1 MQDFIK
7 DLESSLQRGFIDQTH
22 PNKGNHQ
29 PQLLLNSKQAKQ
41 EVLSTITE
49 ELDHCESFLFS
60 VAFITEQGLATLKS
74 HLLDLKHKGVSGRLL
89 TSTFLT
95 FNQPAVFRELL
106 KMDNLDVRV
115 TDVQGF
121 HAKGYIFEQPTHY
134 TLIVGSSNLT
144 ASALQVNHEWNVK
157 LTSHENGEIIHHFY
171 NQFEEMWQTA
181 TPVTASWIEEYAK
194 AYDQAKSLPEQVA
207 ELPTSYETNPWQQA
221 VTIEPNTM
229 QQNAMQQLETVRA
242 EGNDKALII
251 SATGTGK
258 TYLAAFDV
266 RRYAPKRMLFIAH
279 REQILKKA
287 KDDFQRVLGGPDYD
301 YGLLSGNHR
310 DIEAR
315 YVFATIQT
323 LSKEEQLQNFSR
335 EAFDYIL
342 IDEVHKAGAPS
353 YQKVMDYFTPNFF
366 MGMTATPE
374 RTDDVN
380 IYELFDYTI
389 AYEIR
394 LQEALEEDM
403 LCSFQYFGVT
413 EFEQNGRLID
423 DTTSLTDLVTE
434 ERVQHLMEKINYYG
448 WSGDYVRGLIFCSQ
462 KEEAHHLSAAMNDKG
477 YRTVALTGEDS
488 QEERLRRIDE
498 LENGELEYILS
509 VDIFNEGVDIPSI
522 NQVVMLRQ
530 TESSII
536 FIQQLGRGL
545 RKHDSK
551 DFLTVIDFIG
561 NYKKNYLIPIA
572 LSGDKSQNKDNIRRR
587 MKDTSYIHGVSSIHF
602 EEVAKKKIFESI
614 NTENLMQMS
623 ILKDAYQELK
633 NRLGRIPY
641 LADFQAHYS
650 IDPEVIVGK
659 TLNYHEFLV
668 KMKEEI
674 QLYTKHE
681 SQVLTMLS
689 QEVLPGKRRHEVLL
703 LDMVLQYG
711 TVTHAAFIDRLK
723 ASGCRTDE
731 ATLTSMERIFNL
743 EFFTMQ
749 DQKKYGEKPIVV
761 KENGTYR
768 WTAEVKRQL
777 EQNENF
783 RAFVQDVVTVGFQ
796 KMQHYSCVEPFQLHE
811 KYSRKDTMKLL
822 NWENDE
828 KATVFGYKVKYNTC
842 PIFITYHK
850 DDDVE
855 ASVNYHD
862 EFLSKDVIRW
872 FTRSQRTF
880 ESPEVKAILRARE
893 NNTFLPIFVK
903 KDDDEGSDFYYVG
916 QALPDT
922 NQAAQTTMEDDKGKQ
937 LPVVHMNLQLKES
950 IDDQLYRYLIEA

>member
-22 PNKGNHQ
+22 PNKGDHQ

-41 EVLSTITE
+41 EVLSSLTE
-49 ELDHCESFLFS
+49 ELDHCYSFLFS

-74 HLLDLKHKGVSGRLL
+74 HLLDLKLKGISGRLL

-106 KMDNLDVRV
+106 KMTNLDVRV

-181 TPVTASWIEEYAK
+181 TSVTESWIEEYAK
-194 AYDQAKSLPEQVA
+194 VYEQAKSLPEQVA

-266 RRYAPKRMLFIAH
+266 RRYTPKRMLFIAH

-287 KDDFQRVLGGPDYD
+287 KADFQRVLGGPDYD
-301 YGLLSGNHR
+301 YGLLSGSHR
-310 DIEAR
+310 DLEAK

-323 LSKEEQLQNFSR
+323 LSREEQLQNFSR
-335 EAFDYIL
+335 EDFDYIL
-342 IDEVHKAGAPS
+342 IDEVHKAGALS
-353 YQKVMDYFTPNFF
+353 YQRVMDYFTPDFF

-423 DTTSLTDLVTE
+423 DTTTLTDLVTE
-434 ERVQHLMEKINYYG
+434 ERVGHLIDKIHYYG

-462 KEEAHHLSAAMNDKG
+462 KEEAHHLSAAMNKQG
-477 YRTVALTGEDS
+477 YRTVALTGDDS

-498 LENGELEYILS
+498 LENGDLEYILT

-614 NTENLMQMS
+614 NSENLMQMS

-641 LADFQAHYS
+641 LTDFQNHHS
-650 IDPEVIVGK
+650 IDPEVLVGK
-659 TLNYHEFLV
+659 AHNYHSFLL
-668 KMKEEI
+668 KMKEDI

-681 SQVLTMLS
+681 DQVLTMFS
-689 QEVLPGKRRHEVLL
+689 QDILPGKRKHEVIL
-703 LDMVLQYG
+703 LDMLLRDGV
-711 TVTHAAFIDRLK
+711 VTQSAFIDDLMK
-723 ASGCRTDE
+723 VGCRTDE
-731 ATLTSMERIFNL
+731 ATLTSVERIFNL
-743 EFFTMQ
+743 EFFTVQ
-749 DQKKYGEKPIVV
+749 DQKKYGEQPIVV

-768 WTAEVKRQL
+768 WTTEVKRQL

-783 RAFVQDVVTVGFQ
+783 RAFVQDIVTVGSQ

-842 PIFITYHK
+842 PIFITYK
-850 DDDVE
+850 KESDVE
-855 ASVNYHD
+855 NSVNYRD
-862 EFLSKDVIRW
+862 EFINKNMFSWYSKSRRTLNSKDV
-872 FTRSQRTF
+872 QQ
-880 ESPEVKAILRARE
+880 ILNADR
-893 NNTFLPIFVK
+893 NQISLYIFIK
-903 KDDDEGSDFYYVG
+903 KDDGEGNHFYYLG
-916 QALPDT
+916 QASPDKFSAEET
-922 NQAAQTTMEDDKGKQ
+922 EMVDEDKK
-937 LPVVHMNLQLKES
+937 LPVVRMDLHLERSVDKK
-950 IDDQLYRYLIEA
+950 LYRYLID